1 MPQNLSDAERQA
13 SNCGLYISKLQALLA
28 EIEPP
33 SEKYKMLLSL
43 CDAQKQARNC
53 GLDIP
58 KLEAL
63 LAEIE
68 PLSDKYKE
76 IFYRAATGLYSAD
89 DLAEKFNHS
98 SGKNLNADFN
108 KNLGDNLK
116 PYLDLA
122 ESDRLGITSLR
133 RILFKKG
140 YLVDINDD
148 ESVRVLPTRYAENS
162 QLEEPSAS
170 DPIIVD
176 QKTTNQGD

>member
-1 MPQNLSDAERQA
+1 MERTT
-13 SNCGLYISKLQALLA
+13 
-28 EIEPP
+28 PP
-33 SEKYKMLLSL
+33 SL

-63 LAEIE
+63 LKEIE

-89 DLAEKFNHS
+89 DLAEMFNHS
-98 SGKNLNADFN
+98 PKNLNADFN
-108 KNLGDNLK
+108 KNLGSHLK
-116 PYLDLA
+116 DYLELD
-122 ESDRLGITSLR
+122 ERVGITSLR
-133 RILFKKG
+133 RVLFKKD
-140 YLVDINDD
+140 YFVDINDD
-148 ESVRVLPTRYAENS
+148 ELVRVFPTRYAENS

-176 QKTTNQGD
+176 QNTTNQGD

>member
-1 MPQNLSDAERQA
+1 MPQNLSEMSQNLSDAERQA
-13 SNCGLYISKLQALLA
+13 GNCNTAMKTLSSM
-28 EIEPP
+28 PP
-33 SEKYKMLLSL
+33 SL

-63 LAEIE
+63 LEEIE

-89 DLAEKFNHS
+89 DLAEMFNHS
-98 SGKNLNADFN
+98 QKNLNADFN
-108 KNLGDNLK
+108 KNLGSHLK
-116 PYLDLA
+116 DYLELD
-122 ESDRLGITSLR
+122 ERVGITSLR
-133 RILFKKG
+133 RVLFKKG
-140 YLVDINDD
+140 YFVDINDD

-162 QLEEPSAS
+162 QLEEPSIS

-176 QKTTNQGD
+176 QNTTNQGD

>member
-1 MPQNLSDAERQA
+1 MAT
-13 SNCGLYISKLQALLA
+13 
-28 EIEPP
+28 PP
-33 SEKYKMLLSL
+33 SL
-43 CDAQKQARNC
+43 CDAKKQARNC

-68 PLSDKYKE
+68 PLSEKYTI
-76 IFYRAATGLYSAD
+76 IFYLAATGLFSAD

-98 SGKNLNADFN
+98 SGNNLNGDFN
-108 KNLGDNLK
+108 RYIGDNLK
-116 PYLDLA
+116 PFLDLH

-133 RILFKKG
+133 RILFKKD
-140 YLVDINDD
+140 YFVDINDD
-148 ESVRVLPTRYAENS
+148 ESVKVLPTRYAENS

-176 QKTTNQGD
+176 QNTTNQGD

>member
-1 MPQNLSDAERQA
+1 MANSTPRSRSSSDPQN
-13 SNCGLYISKLQALLA
+13 
-28 EIEPP
+28 P
-33 SEKYKMLLSL
+33 SLSL

-63 LAEIE
+63 LAKIE
-68 PLSDKYKE
+68 PLSEKYK
-76 IFYRAATGLYSAD
+76 IMALLAATGLYSAD

-98 SGKNLNADFN
+98 SGKNLNTDFN
-108 KNLGDNLK
+108 HNIG
-116 PYLDLA
+116 
-122 ESDRLGITSLR
+122 DRLKLHWELERIKPPVRVGITSLR
-133 RILFKKG
+133 RVLFKKG
-140 YLVDINDD
+140 YFVDINDD

-176 QKTTNQGD
+176 QNTTNQGD